1 MDKDLTARQIYE
13 QAVYEAEKAVEPKK
27 ESKLSDFEEFDIEYD
42 VTSPRQ
48 SRHVVET
55 KQPRETAAD
64 RRNFY
69 RKQAGW
75 PLLKEK

>member
-1 MDKDLTARQIYE
+1 MDEGLIARQIYE
-13 QAVYEAEKAVEPKK
+13 QAVQDAEKAVLEEVEPQHIEPKK
-27 ESKLSDFEEFDIEYD
+27 EVK
-42 VTSPRQ
+42 
-48 SRHVVET
+48 
-55 KQPRETAAD
+55 PRETAAD